1 MLAVVVIIIIV
12 LILVIVGSAK
22 GNTAGSKTTG
32 RTTPAGSAS
41 AGHRANASK
50 TRTTKYEQSGNWMDF
65 DIGRDEK
72 KVGDPKYP
80 KAGIDSV
87 MKHEFMDELLND
99 K

>member
-12 LILVIVGSAK
+12 IILVIVGSAK

-32 RTTPAGSAS
+32 RMTPAGSSS

-87 MKHEFMDELLND
+87 MKHEFMDDLAND
-99 K
+99 N